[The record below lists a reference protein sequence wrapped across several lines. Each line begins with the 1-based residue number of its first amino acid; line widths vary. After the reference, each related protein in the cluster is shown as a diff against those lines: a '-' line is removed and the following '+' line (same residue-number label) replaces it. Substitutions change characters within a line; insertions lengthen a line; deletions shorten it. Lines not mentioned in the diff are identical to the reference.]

1 VDSFSLGDVEVTRVV
16 EFETRTRPPATMFTD
31 IGPQVWHD
39 NRSWLAPDHWDPDA
53 GLLMTRMQT
62 FVLRSGGATILVDT
76 GVGNDK
82 SRPAT
87 PAFDHRSTDFLAR
100 LAAAGVRPEDVYLVV
115 NTHLHADHV
124 GWNTRLLDGNWVP
137 TFPNARYLIPRAD
150 HDFWHPDSARRTRPA
165 RTAAAN
171 ANVFDDSVAPV
182 VESGQVV
189 LWEDAHDIDAAL
201 RLEYAPGH
209 TPGSS
214 VLTLR
219 SGGELAVFVGDV
231 LHNPVQ
237 FIEPD
242 ANSCFCEDPVAARV
256 SRRRVLE
263 QAADQGALVFPAHL
277 RGDSGARVRRT
288 GSVYAIQSWAPFEE
302 RV

>member
-1 VDSFSLGDVEVTRVV
+1 MDSFSLGDVEVARVV
-16 EFETRTRPPATMFTD
+16 EFEASTRPPAAMFAD
-31 IGPQVWHD
+31 ISSHVWDD
-39 NRSWLAPDHWDPDA
+39 NRSWLAPDHWDPDV
-53 GLLMTRMQT
+53 GLLMARMQT

-87 PAFDHRSTDFLAR
+87 LAFDHRGTDFLAR
-100 LAAAGVRPEDVYLVV
+100 LAAADVLPEDVDLVV

-124 GWNTRLLDGNWVP
+124 GWNTRLVEGNWVP
-137 TFPNARYLIPRAD
+137 TFPNARYLMPRAD
-150 HDFWHPDSARRTRPA
+150 HDFWHPDSTRVPQ
-165 RTAAAN
+165 TAVAN

-182 VESGQVV
+182 VESGQAV
-189 LWEDAHDIDAAL
+189 LWEDAFDIDGAL

-219 SGGELAVFVGDV
+219 SGGEQAVFVGDV

-242 ANSCFCEDPVAARV
+242 ANSCFCEDPVAARA

-277 RGDSGARVRRT
+277 RGGSGARLRRT
-288 GSVYAIQSWAPFEE
+288 GTSYTVQSWAPFGE

>member
-1 VDSFSLGDVEVTRVV
+1 MDSFSLGDVEVARVV
-16 EFETRTRPPATMFTD
+16 EFETPTRPPADMFTD
-31 IGPQVWHD
+31 IGPQVWDD

-53 GLLMTRMQT
+53 GLLLTRMQT
-62 FVLRSGGATILVDT
+62 FVLRSAGATILVDT

-82 SRPAT
+82 SRPAA
-87 PAFDHRSTDFLAR
+87 PAFDRRSTDFLDR
-100 LAAAGVRPEDVYLVV
+100 LAAVDVLPEDVDLVV

-124 GWNTRLLDGNWVP
+124 GWNTLLVDGSWVP

-150 HDFWHPDSARRTRPA
+150 HDFWHPDSIRVA

-171 ANVFDDSVAPV
+171 APVFGDSVAPV
-182 VESGQVV
+182 VESGQAV
-189 LWEDAHDIDAAL
+189 LWEDAYAIDGAL
-201 RLEYAPGH
+201 RLECAPGH

-219 SGGELAVFVGDV
+219 SGGERAVFVGDV

-242 ANSCFCEDPVAARV
+242 ANSCFCEDPAAARAT
-256 SRRRVLE
+256 RRRVLE
-263 QAADQGALVFPAHL
+263 RAADEGELVFPAHL
-277 RGDSGARVRRT
+277 RGGSGARLRRT
-288 GSVYAIQSWAPFEE
+288 GSSYTVQSWAPFGE
-302 RV
+302 RA

>member
-1 VDSFSLGDVEVTRVV
+1 MDSFSLGDVQVTRVV
-16 EFETRTRPPATMFTD
+16 EFETPTRPPAVMFAD
-31 IGPQVWHD
+31 IGPQVWD
-39 NRSWLAPDHWDPDA
+39 NNRSWLAPDHWDPDA
-53 GLLMTRMQT
+53 GLLLTRMQT
-62 FVLRSGGATILVDT
+62 FVLRSAGTTILVDT

-82 SRPAT
+82 TRPAT
-87 PAFDHRSTDFLAR
+87 PAFDRRSTDFLTR
-100 LAAAGVRPEDVYLVV
+100 LASAGVLPEDVDLVV

-124 GWNTRLLDGNWVP
+124 GWNTRLVDGSWLP

-150 HDFWHPDSARRTRPA
+150 HDFWHPDSPQVA

-171 ANVFDDSVAPV
+171 AHVFDDSVAPV
-182 VESGQVV
+182 VESGQAV
-189 LWEDAHDIDAAL
+189 LWEDTYDIDGAL

-219 SGGELAVFVGDV
+219 SGGERAVFVGDV

-242 ANSCFCEDPVAARV
+242 ANSCFCEDPAAARA
-256 SRRRVLE
+256 SRRRVL
-263 QAADQGALVFPAHL
+263 QRAADEGELVFPAHL
-277 RGDSGARVRRT
+277 RGGSGARLRRT
-288 GSVYAIQSWAPFEE
+288 GSSYAVQSWAPFGE
-302 RV
+302 RK

>member
-1 VDSFSLGDVEVTRVV
+1 MDAFSLGDVEVTRVV
-16 EFETRTRPPATMFTD
+16 EFETPTRPPAVMFTD
-31 IGPQVWHD
+31 IGPQVWDD
-39 NRSWLAPDHWDPDA
+39 NRSWLAPNHWDPDA
-53 GLLMTRMQT
+53 GLLLTRMQT
-62 FVLRSGGATILVDT
+62 FVLRSAGTTILVDT

-82 SRPAT
+82 TRPAT
-87 PAFDHRSTDFLAR
+87 PAFDRRSTDFLTR
-100 LAAAGVRPEDVYLVV
+100 LASAGVLPEDVDLVV

-124 GWNTRLLDGNWVP
+124 GWNTRLVEGSWVP

-150 HDFWHPDSARRTRPA
+150 HDFWHPDSTRVA

-171 ANVFDDSVAPV
+171 AHVFDDSVAPV
-182 VESGQVV
+182 VESGQAV
-189 LWEDAHDIDAAL
+189 LWEDTYDIDGAL

-219 SGGELAVFVGDV
+219 SGGERAVFVGDV

-242 ANSCFCEDPVAARV
+242 ANSCFCEDPAAARA
-256 SRRRVLE
+256 SRRRVL
-263 QAADQGALVFPAHL
+263 QRAADEGELVFPAHL
-277 RGDSGARVRRT
+277 RGGSGARLRRT
-288 GSVYAIQSWAPFEE
+288 GSSYAVQSWAPFGA
-302 RV
+302 RT

>member
-1 VDSFSLGDVEVTRVV
+1 MDSFSLGDVEVTRVV
-16 EFETRTRPPATMFTD
+16 EFETPTRPPAAMFTD
-31 IGPQVWHD
+31 IGPQVWDD

-53 GLLMTRMQT
+53 GLLLTRMQT
-62 FVLRSGGATILVDT
+62 FVLRSAGATILVDT

-87 PAFDHRSTDFLAR
+87 PAFDRRSTGFLTR
-100 LAAAGVRPEDVYLVV
+100 LASVGVLLEDVDLVV

-124 GWNTRLLDGNWVP
+124 GYNTRLVEGSWVP
-137 TFPNARYLIPRAD
+137 TFPNARYLVPRAD
-150 HDFWHPDSARRTRPA
+150 HDFWHPDSTRVA

-171 ANVFDDSVAPV
+171 AHVFDDSVVPV
-182 VESGQVV
+182 VESGQAV
-189 LWEDAHDIDAAL
+189 LWEDTYDIDGAL

-219 SGGELAVFVGDV
+219 SGGERAVFVGDV

-242 ANSCFCEDPVAARV
+242 ANSCFCEDPATARA
-256 SRRRVLE
+256 SRRRVL
-263 QAADQGALVFPAHL
+263 QRAADEGELVFPAHL
-277 RGDSGARVRRT
+277 RGGSGARLRRT
-288 GSVYAIQSWAPFEE
+288 GSSYTVHSWAPFGA
-302 RV
+302 RT

>member
-16 EFETRTRPPATMFTD
+16 EFETATRPPAVMFPD
-31 IGPQVWHD
+31 IGPRVWDD

-87 PAFDHRSTDFLAR
+87 PAFDHRDTDFLAR
-100 LAAAGVRPEDVYLVV
+100 LAAVGVRPEDVDVVV

-124 GWNTRLLDGNWVP
+124 GWNTRLVAGSWAP
-137 TFPNARYLIPRAD
+137 TFPNARYLMPRAD
-150 HDFWHPDSARRTRPA
+150 HDFWHPGSGSRA

-182 VESGQVV
+182 VDAGQAV
-189 LWEDAHDIDAAL
+189 LWEDAYDVDGAL

-219 SGGELAVFVGDV
+219 SGGELAVFVGDL

-237 FIEPD
+237 ILEPD

-256 SRRRVLE
+256 SRRRLLE
-263 QAADQGALVFPAHL
+263 RAADEGALVFPAHL
-277 RGDSGARVRRT
+277 RGGSGARVRRS
-288 GSVYAIQSWAPFEE
+288 GSSYAVRSWAPFGE

>member
-1 VDSFSLGDVEVTRVV
+1 MDSFSLGGVEVTRVV
-16 EFETRTRPPATMFTD
+16 EFETPTRPPAAMFAD

-39 NRSWLAPDHWDPDA
+39 NRSWLSPDHWDQDA
-53 GLLMTRMQT
+53 GLLMTRMQA

-76 GVGNDK
+76 GVGNGK
-82 SRPAT
+82 SRPDT

-100 LAAAGVRPEDVYLVV
+100 LAAVDVLPEDVDLVV

-124 GWNTRLLDGNWVP
+124 GWNTRLVDGEWVP
-137 TFPNARYLIPRAD
+137 TFPNARYLMPRAD
-150 HDFWHPDSARRTRPA
+150 HDFWHPDSARPA

-182 VESGQVV
+182 VRAGQAV
-189 LWEDAHDIDAAL
+189 LWEDIHDIDGAL

-237 FIEPD
+237 IIEPD
-242 ANSCFCEDPVAARV
+242 ANSCFCEDPAAARA
-256 SRRRVLE
+256 SRRRVLDR
-263 QAADQGALVFPAHL
+263 AADQGALVFPAHL
-277 RGDSGARVRRT
+277 RGASGARVRRM
-288 GSVYAIQSWAPFEE
+288 GSSYAVQSWAPFGE